1 MNSHDDAPND
11 PRWELTL
18 EIAGRLWLYGE
29 HVIEI
34 DPVPAQEF
42 VDVQWAARQAGRL
55 IGVRTELDIALTG
68 HGSSTVVVRITYS
81 DPDGRGLIRAQDGLD
96 ALVRS
101 VREQQAPKDSL
112 SRGRVRSKR
121 SWRPPSS
128 PS

>member
-1 MNSHDDAPND
+1 MTGHDERPDD

-18 EIAGRLWLYGE
+18 EIAGKLWLYGE
-29 HVIEI
+29 LVIEL

-55 IGVRTELDIALTG
+55 IGVRTELDIVPTG
-68 HGSSTVVVRITYS
+68 GGSSTVVVRITYS

-101 VREQQAPKDSL
+101 VREQQAARDSL

-121 SWRPPSS
+121 PWPPPSS

>member
-1 MNSHDDAPND
+1 MTSKDDRPKD
-11 PRWELTL
+11 PRWDLAL
-18 EIAGRLWLYGE
+18 EIAGKLWLYGE
-29 HVIEI
+29 HVIET
-34 DPVPAQEF
+34 DPVPAQEY

-55 IGVRTELDIALTG
+55 IGVRTELEIAPTG
-68 HGSSTVVVRITYS
+68 HGSSVVVRITYS

-101 VREQQAPKDSL
+101 VRQQQAAQDSL

-121 SWRPPSS
+121 SSRPPSS